1 MSDSS
6 AYERAAMPTGT
17 AVLLDER
24 SVEKSN
30 ANLIELLRVGQQV
43 LDVGCGSG
51 SITAGICNYVGNQGL
66 VVGIDRSE
74 ELIGLAREKYSGIAN
89 LQFIC
94 GDVLTFVPEGNFD
107 IITSARTLQWVAHPE
122 NMIAK
127 MTSMVKPGGFLTI
140 LDYNHS
146 LIQWDPLPPESMRH
160 FYHQFLKWRSDAGM
174 DNEIG
179 DHLAGILGANGLQSV
194 TLSDRSE
201 YTVNGQSDFVDK
213 ISIWTLVAN
222 TRGKQM
228 VADNYI
234 SESERAQAA
243 ADYGSW
249 CRSSALSMKLIL
261 RSATG
266 RKTGV

>member
-1 MSDSS
+1 MNDSS
-6 AYERAAMPTGT
+6 AYQRAAMPTGT

-30 ANLIELLRVGQQV
+30 ANLVELLGEGQRV

-51 SITAGICNYVGNQGL
+51 AITVGICNYVGNRGL
-66 VVGIDRSE
+66 VIGIDRSE
-74 ELIGLAREKYSGIAN
+74 ELIGLARKKYSGIPN

-94 GDVLTFVPEGNFD
+94 GDVLAFEPEGKFD

-179 DHLAGILGANGLQSV
+179 DHLTAILGANGLQSV

-201 YTVNGQSDFVDK
+201 YHVNGQADFVDK

-234 SESERAQAA
+234 LESERVQAA
-243 ADYGSW
+243 ADYEIW
-249 CRSSALSMKLIL
+249 CRTSAQSMKLIL

>member
-24 SVEKSN
+24 SVERSN
-30 ANLIELLRVGQQV
+30 ANLLELLREGQQV

-51 SITAGICNYVGNQGL
+51 AITAGICNYVGNQGL
-66 VVGIDRSE
+66 VIGIDRSE
-74 ELIGLAREKYSGIAN
+74 ELIGLARKKYSGIPN

-94 GDVLTFVPEGNFD
+94 GDVLTYMPEANFD
-107 IITSARTLQWVAHPE
+107 IITSARTLQWVARPD

-140 LDYNHS
+140 LDYDHS
-146 LIQWDPLPPESMRH
+146 LIQWDPPPPESMRH

-179 DHLAGILGANGLQSV
+179 DHLTGILGANGLQSV

-234 SESERAQAA
+234 SESKRAQAT
-243 ADYGSW
+243 ADYDAW
-249 CRSSALSMKLIL
+249 CRTSALSMKLIL

-266 RKTGV
+266 RKNVV